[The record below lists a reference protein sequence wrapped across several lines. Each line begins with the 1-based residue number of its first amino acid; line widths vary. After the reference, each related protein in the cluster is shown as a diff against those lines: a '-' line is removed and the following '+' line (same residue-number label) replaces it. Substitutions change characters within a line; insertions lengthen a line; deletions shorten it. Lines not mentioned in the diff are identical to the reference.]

1 MKTKN
6 VYEGILSFQGT
17 WRNYQER
24 ILHEADAYMADKRIH
39 IVAAPGA
46 GKTTL
51 GIELIRRTGAP
62 CLVLSPRII
71 IRQQWLERIR
81 ESFLP
86 REKRENA
93 DKFFSDNIKDPR
105 LITSVT
111 YQTLF
116 CGMTGKK
123 AEEEECEV
131 RGEREETDYTGF
143 DLVNTVKEAG
153 VRTICLDECHHLKN
167 EWWKV
172 LETFMEEMGDV
183 TVIALTATPPY
194 DSAPGQWEKY
204 IQMCGP
210 IDAEITVPEL
220 VKEGSLCPHQDYV
233 WFNYPSA
240 EEDEQVY
247 QFRKGADEMFRLL
260 MEDRQLREAAASHKA
275 LFRYD
280 EYCDPM
286 LENPCLLS
294 SLLIYCQA
302 CGIPFSGR

>member
-93 DKFFSDNIKDPR
+93 DKFFSDNIKEPR
-105 LITSVT
+105 LITSGT
-111 YQTLF
+111 
-116 CGMTGKK
+116 
-123 AEEEECEV
+123 
-131 RGEREETDYTGF
+131 
-143 DLVNTVKEAG
+143 
-153 VRTICLDECHHLKN
+153 
-167 EWWKV
+167 
-172 LETFMEEMGDV
+172 
-183 TVIALTATPPY
+183 
-194 DSAPGQWEKY
+194 
-204 IQMCGP
+204 
-210 IDAEITVPEL
+210 
-220 VKEGSLCPHQDYV
+220 
-233 WFNYPSA
+233 
-240 EEDEQVY
+240 
-247 QFRKGADEMFRLL
+247 
-260 MEDRQLREAAASHKA
+260 
-275 LFRYD
+275 
-280 EYCDPM
+280 
-286 LENPCLLS
+286 
-294 SLLIYCQA
+294 
-302 CGIPFSGR
+302 